1 MNIPLTMAMTRYDH
15 VHGIATGEVRVT
27 GVDLTVLELPPP
39 EIFARF
45 VAQREWHISELSLA
59 KYVALRA
66 SGDTSLTAIPVF
78 PSRAFRHSAIFV
90 RGDGPTRPQDLAGLR
105 IGVPEWAQTAAVYTR
120 SLLQHEWG
128 VDLADVSWVQ
138 AGLNQPGRVEKVA
151 LRLPAGVT
159 VTQMPDRSLN
169 DLLLSGEI
177 DAIISAHPPTGAVGH
192 GAPITRMRAG
202 SLEIERD
209 YHLRT
214 GIFPIMHVVAL
225 RSDVAD
231 EHPWLAANLLTAFE
245 TAKQQ
250 SLARIEDIGVSRFP
264 VPWLGYHLGAVVDAM
279 GADPWPYGVEA
290 NRTTLEAFV
299 GFCVEQGVAERS
311 IALEELFAPQVLGRV
326 RL

>member
-15 VHGIATGEVRVT
+15 VIDIATGDVGVT

-78 PSRAFRHSAIFV
+78 PSRSFRHSAIFV
-90 RGDGPTRPQDLAGLR
+90 RSDGPTRPEDLAGLR

-120 SLLQHEWG
+120 SLLAHEWG
-128 VDLADVSWVQ
+128 IDLADVHWVQ
-138 AGLNQPGRVEKVA
+138 AGLNQPGRAEKVS
-151 LRLPAGVT
+151 LRLPEGVT
-159 VTQMPDRSLN
+159 VTREPERSLN
-169 DLLLSGEI
+169 ELLIAGEI
-177 DAIISAHPPTGAVGH
+177 DAIISAHPPTGATGP
-192 GAPITRMRAG
+192 GAPIVRMRAG

-209 YHLRT
+209 YHRRT

-225 RSDVAD
+225 RSDVASD
-231 EHPWLAANLLTAFE
+231 YPWLAANLLTAFE
-245 TAKQQ
+245 SAKKR
-250 SLARIEDIGVSRFP
+250 SLARSEDIGVSRFP
-264 VPWLGYHLGAVVDAM
+264 VPWLGYHLDAVREAM
-279 GADPWPYGVEA
+279 GDDPWPYGVEA

-299 GFCVEQGVAERS
+299 GFCVEQGVAERA
-311 IALEELFAPQVLGRV
+311 IPLEELFAPEVLGRV